1 MPNSIDTNR
10 IRALLFDVD
19 GTLVDTLDAL
29 VAGLGDAFEKYAGRR
44 PSTEE
49 IRSMIGLPLRVQL
62 TRYHDAPPEPSE
74 LESMIEF
81 TVNRFEEL
89 KHLEK
94 PFEAAVD
101 ALRLAYGSGLK
112 TALVTSKT
120 RTELDA
126 FLERFPE
133 RRSVHTTVCSS
144 DVSQPKPNAES
155 ALLAAARLGV
165 DPSEAVMIGDSVYD
179 LTCGRLAGC
188 PVVAVSYGAT
198 NHETLA
204 AEKPD
209 LIFRTPG
216 ELRDWVAALA
226 EERHAKEEN
235 CNPRA

>member
-29 VAGLGDAFEKYAGRR
+29 VAGLGDAFERFVGRR
-44 PSTEE
+44 PSAEE
-49 IRSMIGLPLRVQL
+49 IRSMIGLPLSVQL
-62 TRYHDAPPEPSE
+62 ARYRETPPDDAE
-74 LESMIEF
+74 LESMIDF
-81 TVNRFEEL
+81 TVRRFEEL
-89 KHLEK
+89 KHLER
-94 PFEAAVD
+94 PFEGAVE
-101 ALRLAYGSGLK
+101 ALRLAHESGLR

-133 RRSVHTTVCSS
+133 RRSVHATVCST
-144 DVSQPKPNAES
+144 DVSEPKPHGES

-179 LTCGRLAGC
+179 LACGRMAGC

-198 NHETLA
+198 RHETLA
-204 AEKPD
+204 AENPD
-209 LIFRTPG
+209 LIFRTPE
-216 ELRDWVAALA
+216 ELRDWIASLA
-226 EERHAKEEN
+226 KQKHAKEED
-235 CNPRA
+235 CNTRA